1 MYLEQHSYNGKTW
14 HIAGWPWLDVGGCT
28 IAKQKSGQSLI
39 LRVVEGSWTGLTLLC
54 PQKCL
59 TNKIS
64 NVQWSCFY
72 EKILLAPVF
81 WSKTGKWGVKNCGA
95 ENGMRNSGAENESS
109 FLPSLRTCCGG
120 NRFCR
125 DFCSEVFVCTIL
137 VILLHCFNFALQ
149 VSIIL

>member
-54 PQKCL
+54 TQKCL

-95 ENGMRNSGAENESS
+95 ENRVRNSGAENESS
-109 FLPSLRTCCGG
+109 FLPLGLAVVGTAFVEIFAV
-120 NRFCR
+120 RFFFALYWSF
-125 DFCSEVFVCTIL
+125 FCTVLI
-137 VILLHCFNFALQ
+137 LHCKFP
-149 VSIIL
+149 